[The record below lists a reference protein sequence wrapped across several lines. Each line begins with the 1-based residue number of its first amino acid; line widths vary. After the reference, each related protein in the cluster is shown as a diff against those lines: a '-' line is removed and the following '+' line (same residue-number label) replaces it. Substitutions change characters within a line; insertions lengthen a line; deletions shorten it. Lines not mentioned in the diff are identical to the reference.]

1 MRLRYA
7 AGYTQGGPGP
17 LYLTSV
23 KWEFVF
29 VGLLV
34 IAGALYNI
42 RLTTRSKGHKQSTR
56 VDQLVQS
63 GKARE
68 LV

>member
-1 MRLRYA
+1 M
-7 AGYTQGGPGP
+7 
-17 LYLTSV
+17 TSV

-56 VDQLVQS
+56 VDELVQS

>member
-34 IAGALYNI
+34 ITGALYNI
-42 RLTTRSKGHKQSTR
+42 RLTTRSKSHKQNKLA
-56 VDQLVQS
+56 DQSAQS
-63 GKARE
+63 GKVRE